1 MPGVDALI
9 AEHIAALGAGEPTEA
24 SGMRLCELLF
34 AGLAEALGHPVE
46 LERETV
52 NASGRAL
59 TAAGSA
65 CVSAGGSAPLPLRL
79 LVRLSGDLVRDEGPS
94 FLAFVFL
101 LSGDDKV
108 APAGRDFV
116 WYALERE
123 RWVCRGWDT
132 DVYGEWLL
140 I

>member
-9 AEHIAALGAGEPTEA
+9 AEIIAAIGAGEPTEA

-34 AGLAEALGHPVE
+34 AGLAEALGHPLE
-46 LERETV
+46 LDPETV
-52 NASGRAL
+52 DASDRAV
-59 TAAGSA
+59 TAAGTTSL
-65 CVSAGGSAPLPLRL
+65 SAGVSAPLPLRL

-101 LSGDDKV
+101 LSGEDKV

-116 WYALERE
+116 WYELERE

-132 DVYGEWLL
+132 DVYDEWL
-140 I
+140 

>member
-9 AEHIAALGAGEPTEA
+9 AEHIAAIGAGEPTEA

-34 AGLAEALGHPVE
+34 AGLAEALGHPLE

-52 NASGRAL
+52 DASDRAL
-59 TAAGSA
+59 TAAGTTSLSVGA
-65 CVSAGGSAPLPLRL
+65 SAPLPLRL

-101 LSGDDKV
+101 FSGEDKV
-108 APAGRDFV
+108 APTGRDFV
-116 WYALERE
+116 WYELERE

-132 DVYGEWLL
+132 DVYEEWL
-140 I
+140 